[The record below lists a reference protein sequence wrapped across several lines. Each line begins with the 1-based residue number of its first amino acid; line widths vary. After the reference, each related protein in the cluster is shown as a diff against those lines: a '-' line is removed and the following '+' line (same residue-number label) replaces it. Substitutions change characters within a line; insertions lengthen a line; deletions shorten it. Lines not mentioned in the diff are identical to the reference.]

1 MNPEI
6 ERVLEDK
13 NRLCTEFAQEWV
25 SYFDENFPWDNLN
38 GEDAY
43 ATLIHSMG
51 YLLARYGGDDPTEA
65 LIRLDVIMDKTK
77 DFLVSEMKRQLY
89 PQ

>member
-25 SYFDENFPWDNLN
+25 AYFDENFPWDNLN

-51 YLLARYGGDDPTEA
+51 HLLARYGGDDLTEA